1 MNDRKDFLR
10 WLEKGKQ
17 LSKSECKSK
26 MWGLDSLQRS
36 EHLFDICS
44 VDELNGID
52 TKEDLS
58 LYREYLLYAFPI
70 SQAESN
76 EDDSDNSQSTVIAEI
91 SGEIPDDITE
101 TTINQNGI
109 FEETDDTDYN
119 NIDLSEEVKAV
130 LDSDYNQKKEVKQRL
145 KKESFSLLSEIYD
158 GAYASSGLDNNKD
171 ICQASVSKRPPV
183 LVFDVVSAQC
193 YDLANQ
199 EHAKMKSYVKYDT
212 GDNAKIFQRTDNGR
226 KRFGIQR

>member
-1 MNDRKDFLR
+1 MNNKKDFLR
-10 WLEKGKQ
+10 WLEKDKQ

-76 EDDSDNSQSTVIAEI
+76 EDDSENSQSTVIAEI
-91 SGEIPDDITE
+91 SGAIPDDITE

-130 LDSDYNQKKEVKQRL
+130 LDSDYNQKK
-145 KKESFSLLSEIYD
+145 
-158 GAYASSGLDNNKD
+158 
-171 ICQASVSKRPPV
+171 
-183 LVFDVVSAQC
+183 
-193 YDLANQ
+193 
-199 EHAKMKSYVKYDT
+199 
-212 GDNAKIFQRTDNGR
+212 
-226 KRFGIQR
+226 